1 MEKKRNSNIELL
13 RCFAMLMIISHHIV
27 NHCVILQ
34 LTNINS
40 IERMQNGYFNHP
52 LFYKKLLILEM
63 LSSFGGIGNAIFM
76 LISGYFMVQ
85 KRSLDIVKISSKLIS
100 QLGFSAV
107 FLILLSIGSNF
118 MDALAVVN
126 VQSFNQ
132 LSWYVGYYYAVIL
145 IARFFLNDFLG
156 KMNDKNYITF
166 LIICFSLTQFGW
178 TGILLDG
185 FVPGL
190 RTLLTGIFL
199 YALGGYIRKNNYLSR
214 IRTYVFVLTIFI
226 TYSLVFISAYNVT
239 QSNIHNYINEGI
251 ETDYIQ
257 NISSFSNY
265 SIVVIIVGIC
275 IFEIFR
281 RIKISNVKV
290 LNYCGQATFMVYLL
304 HDNELFYS
312 IWNTQDWITLLYAY
326 PYKFI
331 IKLLIWSGS
340 VFVCG
345 IVIYSLYK
353 MCSWLLK
360 KLRIIVG

>member
-156 KMNDKNYITF
+156 KMNNKNYITF

-199 YALGGYIRKNNYLSR
+199 YALGGY
-214 IRTYVFVLTIFI
+214 
-226 TYSLVFISAYNVT
+226 
-239 QSNIHNYINEGI
+239 
-251 ETDYIQ
+251 
-257 NISSFSNY
+257 
-265 SIVVIIVGIC
+265 
-275 IFEIFR
+275 
-281 RIKISNVKV
+281 
-290 LNYCGQATFMVYLL
+290 
-304 HDNELFYS
+304 
-312 IWNTQDWITLLYAY
+312 
-326 PYKFI
+326 
-331 IKLLIWSGS
+331 
-340 VFVCG
+340 
-345 IVIYSLYK
+345 
-353 MCSWLLK
+353 K
-360 KLRIIVG
+360 KK